1 MLRHGRSASKT
12 PLVTGLPTALLW
24 SRLST
29 LCTFMA
35 SSCIFSSSSPFF
47 AGDTAGGNACALP
60 PSHVLLGLG
69 CALSIERRL
78 WPPCMVGSRAS
89 SQCLIKWCAGDRC
102 SPDSL
107 ASPSRSPP
115 PSGAFIA
122 FCGVFLWC
130 VSGLLHPPSHMWC
143 AAPARPAWSAAWLLA
158 SLCLAL
164 SSLIDGM
171 LRCAALRPTKRAL
184 LEEPQAQKASA
195 LSRCCVGRCARCAR
209 CPRRMDEISPREL
222 RIQMSK
228 YSSKYSCPEANTQYL
243 MSQYS
248 CPGANTLE
256 KKANTRVF
264 APSI

>member
-1 MLRHGRSASKT
+1 MHHGRSASKT

-107 ASPSRSPP
+107 ASPSRSPRP
-115 PSGAFIA
+115 QVLFLLSVAFSCGASVGCYIRRLI
-122 FCGVFLWC
+122 CGVRLRL
-130 VSGLLHPPSHMWC
+130 VRRV
-143 AAPARPAWSAAWLLA
+143 APRGCSLRSA
-158 SLCLAL
+158 SLCPPSSTACCVVLL
-164 SSLIDGM
+164 SGQPSAPCWRSRRRRRRPPSLG
-171 LRCAALRPTKRAL
+171 AALGAARAVRAVRVAWMRSRRASCAFKR
-184 LEEPQAQKASA
+184 
-195 LSRCCVGRCARCAR
+195 
-209 CPRRMDEISPREL
+209 
-222 RIQMSK
+222 
-228 YSSKYSCPEANTQYL
+228 
-243 MSQYS
+243 
-248 CPGANTLE
+248 ANTL
-256 KKANTRVF
+256 ANTLVHKQIL
-264 APSI
+264 SI

>member
-1 MLRHGRSASKT
+1 M
-12 PLVTGLPTALLW
+12 
-24 SRLST
+24 
-29 LCTFMA
+29 
-35 SSCIFSSSSPFF
+35 
-47 AGDTAGGNACALP
+47 P

-107 ASPSRSPP
+107 ASPSRSLP
-115 PSGAFIA
+115 PSGAFFAI
-122 FCGVFLWC
+122 CGVFLWC

-143 AAPARPAWSAAWLLA
+143 AAPARPACSAAWLLA

-209 CPRRMDEISPREL
+209 CPHRMHAISPCKL
-222 RIQMSK
+222 RIQI
-228 YSSKYSCPEANTQYL
+228 SKYSCK
-243 MSQYS
+243 YS
-248 CPGANTLE
+248 CP
-256 KKANTRVF
+256 
-264 APSI
+264 